1 MADDDAL
8 RDCRTKLTAFSDQVV
23 DAMHRATGR
32 DKSEIVR
39 QWVHERALEEH
50 RRALMITRLTA
61 GMKGAATPPEGEPS
75 P

>member
-1 MADDDAL
+1 MADDL

-23 DAMHRATGR
+23 EALHRVTGQ

-50 RRALMITRLTA
+50 RRAVMIGRLTSEW
-61 GMKGAATPPEGEPS
+61 KGVTPSREGGS
-75 P
+75 GND